1 MLAAQVE
8 QESTLKRDEKPG
20 SNGEVSRLQFSGGP
34 RSDAGP
40 DRRDSFLGLTQT
52 CDKGDYLRARFAIP
66 GQPIPY
72 LPEIV
77 RNRCASA

>member
-1 MLAAQVE
+1 M
-8 QESTLKRDEKPG
+8 
-20 SNGEVSRLQFSGGP
+20 QFSGGP